1 MEINK
6 NKKLS
11 SLWSRN
17 IISTFISN
25 FHARN
30 WLPHVSFGGRCKSK
44 LSYMLPGGECF
55 LVHGD
60 SMYMYM
66 VTQCRL
72 VTSNDVHFHRKA
84 FVGFQCAFW
93 GNEIYFKY
101 SIMPFRCKY
110 EFKPLF
116 LCRKDFRTVRSIL
129 DLYRIK
135 GHLET
140 KLTVQPLEHHS
151 RISSNFP
158 LWLGYRY
165 FLEPDMY
172 CNFFHTCSM

>member
-1 MEINK
+1 M
-6 NKKLS
+6 
-11 SLWSRN
+11 
-17 IISTFISN
+17 
-25 FHARN
+25 
-30 WLPHVSFGGRCKSK
+30 
-44 LSYMLPGGECF
+44 
-55 LVHGD
+55 
-60 SMYMYM
+60 
-66 VTQCRL
+66 Q
-72 VTSNDVHFHRKA
+72 
-84 FVGFQCAFW
+84 
-93 GNEIYFKY
+93 
-101 SIMPFRCKY
+101 FRCKY

-158 LWLGYRY
+158 LWLGCRY

-172 CNFFHTCSM
+172 CKFFHIHVYVVCTIWLVMDGSLMVRPNKEIKWIHLFAMNVAMLLQEDRKKCQLFHSKECCFLQEVGEEAGRGMHVGICKEKLFDLDFIRSDLLQIDTVGA